1 MSDVISVPPQP
12 PPPPPVPAK
21 PAFDFVKPFAFVFQ
35 DPQWVSKIL
44 IGGLFELAA
53 IFIVGIFFVVGYN
66 AQLARNVIAGLES
79 PLPEW
84 DNLGGYFS
92 EGLKL
97 AVIVLI
103 YTLPLIIFAVAVF
116 VPAVMMAGSSHDALS
131 NLGGVM
137 MTCAWCIF
145 FPLSLLFAFYIQ
157 GALLFAVVERDFGAA
172 FQVGR
177 ILGFIRDNLGNYIV
191 AFVVYLVAR
200 FAAPLGL
207 ILCCIGVVFTS
218 FWALLVAT
226 HGFAQAWRLSK
237 A

>member
-1 MSDVISVPPQP
+1 MSDVISVPPP
-12 PPPPPVPAK
+12 PPPPAPASAE
-21 PAFDFVKPFAFVFQ
+21 PAFDFIKPFAFVFQ
-35 DPQWVSKIL
+35 DRQWVNKIL

-53 IFIVGIFFVVGYN
+53 VFIVGIFFVMGYC
-66 AQLARNVIAGLES
+66 AQLARNVIEGLES

-84 DNLGGYFS
+84 DNLGEYFS

-97 AVIVLI
+97 AAIVLI
-103 YTLPLIIFAVAVF
+103 YTLPLIIFAAAVF
-116 VPAVMMAGSSHDALS
+116 VPAIVMAGSNHDVLS
-131 NLGGVM
+131 NLGGGM

-145 FPLSLLFAFYIQ
+145 FPLSLLFAFYIP

-177 ILGFIRDNLGNYIV
+177 ILGFIRDNLGNYVV
-191 AFVVYLVAR
+191 AFVVYMVAR

-218 FWALLVAT
+218 FWAFLIMT
-226 HGFAQAWRLSK
+226 HAFAQTWRLRK